1 MLSSSSSVTTLKL
14 NGCGLGDDGAIAI
27 ARGAYDPAEAFTCL
41 PAFVIVIIRCAG
53 MVSNKQ
59 VSTLEMGLNAI
70 GDRSAKSI
78 ANMLLQND
86 TLRGLSLFKNSMLT
100 AGIRVS
106 DFVYE

>member
-1 MLSSSSSVTTLKL
+1 MIIELSFL
-14 NGCGLGDDGAIAI
+14 
-27 ARGAYDPAEAFTCL
+27 
-41 PAFVIVIIRCAG
+41 FVAG

-100 AGIRVS
+100 AGVRVS
-106 DFVYE
+106 DSVVLTSLSAKAHSS